1 MINKNHIFLIFKFFP
16 LILIFTQ
23 IEEILAHS
31 LTDFKYHLENTLPLL
46 VFLAVLQL
54 LLLRLE
60 NIKIND
66 NNFEITG
73 WYKYSQFNW
82 SDAVA
87 LNVLKAGSPNFGRII
102 MKNGKKYYFTD
113 FLQSP
118 ESYRKMKEMIPWFF
132 DRETGKAMVAPNEV
146 HQMLEWG
153 VNTLLKKQ
161 VDMFLLGFQLK
172 RL

>member
-1 MINKNHIFLIFKFFP
+1 MINKNYIFLIFKFFP
-16 LILIFTQ
+16 LILIFTE

-31 LTDFKYHLENTLPLL
+31 LTDYKYHLKNTLPLL
-46 VFLAVLQL
+46 VLLAVLQL

-87 LNVLKAGSPNFGRII
+87 LNVMKTGSPNIGRII
-102 MKNGKKYYFTD
+102 MKNGKKYYFI
-113 FLQSP
+113 
-118 ESYRKMKEMIPWFF
+118 SYTNYGGIF
-132 DRETGKAMVAPNEV
+132 
-146 HQMLEWG
+146 
-153 VNTLLKKQ
+153 LKK
-161 VDMFLLGFQLK
+161 